1 MEDRM
6 EELIQLL
13 KDTFSDRL
21 KQVILSNSKEKEK
34 ISKVKIRP
42 VLLKDK
48 LVFQESAYIGTKVFH
63 ENYTAENMTKK
74 TTEYM
79 ENTFKQA
86 EIDTLDFHAVVLVSK
101 KGKIT
106 VKKKQHTVKENTPVI
121 LEHNREKQYVLKP
134 DKAID
139 FLVDLGVQNK
149 DGKINKSRY
158 DKFKQINRYLE
169 FIRDIL
175 PHLDKEKTI
184 RIIDFG
190 CGKSY
195 LTFAMYYYLHEMLG
209 YKLSVVGLDLKEDVI
224 EKCNNLSKK
233 YGYEGLRFIRGDIAT
248 YEDTMDVDMVVSLH
262 ACDTATDLALIK
274 AVHWNAKVIFAV
286 PCCQHEVNKQLKSDL
301 LEPALKYGLIKER
314 MAALLTDAIRAN
326 VLEEMGYDTDILEFI
341 DMEHTPKNILLR
353 GVKKNKM
360 KKIEKHK
367 LFEMTNALNINT
379 TLQKQM
385 QNGEIDETDK

>member
-1 MEDRM
+1 M

-13 KDTFSDRL
+13 QDTFSDRL
-21 KQVILSNSKEKEK
+21 KQVILSNSKDKDK

-42 VLLKDK
+42 VLVKDT

-63 ENYTAENMTKK
+63 ENYSAREIIDKTAN
-74 TTEYM
+74 YM
-79 ENTFKQA
+79 GAVFKQA
-86 EIDTLDFHAVVLVSK
+86 EVETVDFKAVVLVSK

-106 VKKKQHTVKENTPVI
+106 VKKQAIKGGEKAGVT
-121 LEHNREKQYVLKP
+121 LEHNRKKQYVLQADEP
-134 DKAID
+134 IG

-149 DGKINKSRY
+149 DGNINKSRY

-175 PHLDKEKTI
+175 PHLDKERTI

-209 YKLSVVGLDLKEDVI
+209 YNLSVVGLDLKEDVI
-224 EKCNNLSKK
+224 EKCNTLSKK
-233 YGYEGLRFIRGDIAT
+233 YGYDNLRFIRGDIAT
-248 YEDTMDVDMVVSLH
+248 YEDTQDVDMVVSLH

-274 AVHWNAKVIFAV
+274 AINWNAKVIFAV
-286 PCCQHEVNKQLKSDL
+286 PCCQHEVNRQIKSEL
-301 LEPALKYGLIKER
+301 LAPALKYGLIKER

-326 VLEEMGYDTDILEFI
+326 MLEEMGYDTDILEFI

-353 GVKKNKM
+353 GVKKNKI
-360 KKIEKHK
+360 KKVEKK
-367 LFEMTNALNINT
+367 RLKDMTEALHINT
-379 TLQKQM
+379 TLQKQLE
-385 QNGEIDETDK
+385 NGEADETN